1 MKAKNQDFGKTAEVL
16 AAQYL
21 EKMGYRILGQNVQL
35 PGGELDLI
43 AKHRDTIIFIE
54 VKARRS
60 EHFGGTPYAITTSKK
75 QRIIKLASL
84 YLAKKKLSNQLS
96 RFDVVLCQ
104 SDPSQDLKVT
114 HIENAFEVPGEDL
127 RW

>member
-1 MKAKNQDFGKTAEVL
+1 MKARNQDFGKTPEVL
-16 AAQYL
+16 AAHYL
-21 EKMGYRILGQNVQL
+21 KKKGYRILGQNVQL

-60 EHFGGTPYAITTSKK
+60 ERFGGTSYAITTSKK
-75 QRIIKLASL
+75 HRIIKLAAL
-84 YLAKKKLSNQLS
+84 YLAKRKLSNQLS

-104 SDPSQDLKVT
+104 SGSTQDLNVT
-114 HIENAFEVPGEDL
+114 HIENAFEVPCEDL